1 MLEDTQPVRVELEFE
16 PNFLNP
22 RWTFLLF
29 PMMEESKFGDVPS
42 INQYFFLNVCFF
54 FFFSIVVQVSFIKH
68 VILTRFSSTV
78 Q

>member
-22 RWTFLLF
+22 RWTLLLF
-29 PMMEESKFGDVPS
+29 PMMEESKFGEVPS
-42 INQYFFLNVCFF
+42 INQYFFLNVF
-54 FFFSIVVQVSFIKH
+54 FFFSIVVQVNYIKQ
-68 VILTRFSSTV
+68 ITLTRFSSIV

>member
-1 MLEDTQPVRVELEFE
+1 MLEDTQPVRAELEFE

-22 RWTFLLF
+22 RWTFLLL

-42 INQYFFLNVCFF
+42 INQYFFLNVFF
-54 FFFSIVVQVSFIKH
+54 FFLIVVQVSYIKH
-68 VILTRFSSTV
+68 VILTRFSSIV

>member
-1 MLEDTQPVRVELEFE
+1 MLEDTQPVRAELEFE

-22 RWTFLLF
+22 RWTFLLL

-42 INQYFFLNVCFF
+42 INQYFFLNVFF
-54 FFFSIVVQVSFIKH
+54 FLIVVQVSYIKH
-68 VILTRFSSTV
+68 VILTRFSSIV

>member
-22 RWTFLLF
+22 RWTFLLL

-42 INQYFFLNVCFF
+42 INQYFFLNVFF
-54 FFFSIVVQVSFIKH
+54 FLIVVQVSYIKH
-68 VILTRFSSTV
+68 VILTRFSSIV

>member
-22 RWTFLLF
+22 RWTFLLL

-42 INQYFFLNVCFF
+42 INQYFFLNVFF
-54 FFFSIVVQVSFIKH
+54 FFLIVVQVSYIKH
-68 VILTRFSSTV
+68 VILTRFSSIV